1 MTLNTHRPGPHCR
14 QSPQPVLRP
23 SRRTPGQSSGLGDCP
38 ACRVLPLLPLR
49 VLLRSL
55 CPCPRAR
62 GGGEAPALRPHLARP
77 VSTPAR
83 PLPAPAFMGRLPRA
97 KLRSEEH
104 PQVEWQR
111 QDLNPGMPGQAQTVS
126 APSLSPSGIRG
137 QAQAGTFRCCPPAS
151 PSARWAFQ
159 AQLLNHTAL
168 LLPAHGPPPHT
179 HTPWP
184 PRLQVLGPRAGV
196 TCDSSHAHTFCV
208 QFLSKLHPFS
218 SQNRPGVGRFPG
230 LNVIL

>member
-1 MTLNTHRPGPHCR
+1 MTLNTHRPGPRCR

-97 KLRSEEH
+97 ELRSEEH

-168 LLPAHGPPPHT
+168 LLPAHGPPKHT

-184 PRLQVLGPRAGV
+184 PRLQVLGPRARV

>member
-49 VLLRSL
+49 VLLRGL

-62 GGGEAPALRPHLARP
+62 GGGEAPALRPHLTRP

-168 LLPAHGPPPHT
+168 LLPAHGPPKHT

-184 PRLQVLGPRAGV
+184 PRLQVLGPRARV

>member
-49 VLLRSL
+49 VLLRGL

-83 PLPAPAFMGRLPRA
+83 PLPAPTFTGRLPRA

-159 AQLLNHTAL
+159 VQLLNHTAL
-168 LLPAHGPPPHT
+168 LLPAHGPPYT
-179 HTPWP
+179 HT
-184 PRLQVLGPRAGV
+184 
-196 TCDSSHAHTFCV
+196 
-208 QFLSKLHPFS
+208 
-218 SQNRPGVGRFPG
+218 RPGRPVSRCSGPERGSRVTPHMLTPFASSSSANCIRFPLKIDPG
-230 LNVIL
+230 LVVFLV